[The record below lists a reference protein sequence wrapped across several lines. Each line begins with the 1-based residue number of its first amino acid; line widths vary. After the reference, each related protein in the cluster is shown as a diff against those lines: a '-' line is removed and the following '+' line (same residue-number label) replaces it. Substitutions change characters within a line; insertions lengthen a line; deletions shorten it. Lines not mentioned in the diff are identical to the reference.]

1 MKDFVKTTLA
11 VICGFFILQI
21 IGFIFFLMFII
32 GAAASGSS
40 SNVILPKE
48 GVLDMDFSKL
58 NVGEQAQAADFSLSS
73 LQSIGDEMPTAIGVW
88 DAVRAI
94 RIAAKDPGVKFIF
107 LRADEAA
114 AGISHLEEIRVAL
127 SEFRKEGKA
136 VIAWTENP
144 GNGSYYLASVA
155 DKVYM
160 SSYHGAN
167 YSLLGISARLM
178 YLKDL
183 LDKLGVNIQLIR
195 HGKYKS
201 AGEMYIKS
209 SPSPENIEQNK
220 VMVES
225 IWKSVS
231 GAMAE
236 SRGISEEKL
245 NQIIDDL
252 ELLLPE
258 DFLRIGLVDSLYDHE
273 GLIAQLCTLAEVSE
287 KKDLKFIPFADYITA
302 KVTSAK
308 PAKSKVAIIFADGEI
323 VENKDPRNIDSKRFV
338 KEIDQLREDESVKAV
353 VLRVNSPG
361 GSVLASEKIRAS
373 LDLLQAAKPMVASYG
388 NYAASGGYWISNGVE
403 KIYSNTTTLTGS
415 IGVFSMLPDFGGV
428 AKNIAHVNFYP
439 INSNKHSDMF
449 SLVRPLDAQE
459 TAYMQGSVE
468 DIYDRFVNLVA
479 EGRSMETD
487 AVDAIAQGR
496 VWTGSDALGIG
507 LVDELGTLSD
517 AVAYAASL
525 AGLENESD
533 YSTLAVPKP
542 LTPFETLLETMGQT
556 NKEPDILAGTPF
568 EGFSAAVRRAVSGE
582 PSAVY
587 ARLPYDITIK

>member
-1 MKDFVKTTLA
+1 MKEFVKTTLA
-11 VICGFFILQI
+11 VICGIIVLHI

-32 GAAASGSS
+32 GAAASGSNS
-40 SNVILPKE
+40 TVVLPRE

-58 NVGEQAQAADFSLSS
+58 NLGEQAQEADFNFA
-73 LQSIGDEMPTAIGVW
+73 SISQMGSEMPTAIGVW

-94 RIAAKDPGVKFIF
+94 RAAADDPGVKYIL
-107 LRADEAA
+107 LRADGAA
-114 AGISHLEEIRVAL
+114 AGISQLEEVRAAL
-127 SEFRKEGKA
+127 ADFRQSGKP

-167 YSLLGISARLM
+167 YTLVGISGRM
-178 YLKDL
+178 MFLKDL
-183 LDKLGVNIQLIR
+183 LDKLGVNVQLIR

-201 AGEMYIKS
+201 AGEMYIKNA
-209 SPSPENIEQNK
+209 PSPENMEQNR

-225 IWKSVS
+225 IWKNVS
-231 GAMAE
+231 GAMAA

-245 NQIIDDL
+245 NEIIDNL
-252 ELLLPE
+252 ELLLPD
-258 DFLRIGLVDSLYDHE
+258 DFVKAGLVDTLYNHE
-273 GLIAQLCTLAEVSE
+273 GLINQLCTLAEVS
-287 KKDLKFIPFADYITA
+287 KKEDLHLIPFADYITA

-308 PAKSKVAIIFADGEI
+308 PAKAKIAIIFADGEI
-323 VENKDPRNIDSKRFV
+323 VEADDPRNIDSKRFV
-338 KEIDQLREDESVKAV
+338 KEIDKLRDDESVKAV

-361 GSVLASEKIRAS
+361 GSVLASEKIRTS
-373 LDLLQAAKPMVASYG
+373 LDLLQAVKPMVASYG

-403 KIYSNTTTLTGS
+403 KIYSNPTTLTGS
-415 IGVFSMLPDFGGV
+415 IGVFSMLPDLGGV
-428 AKNIAHVNFYP
+428 AKNIAHVNIVP
-439 INSNKHSDMF
+439 VNSNKHSDMF
-449 SLVRPLDAQE
+449 TLMRPLDAAE
-459 TAYMQGSVE
+459 LAYMQGSVE
-468 DIYDRFVNLVA
+468 DIYERFVNLVA
-479 EGRSMETD
+479 AGRSMEPS
-487 AVDAIAQGR
+487 AVDEIAQGR

-525 AGLENESD
+525 AGLED

-542 LTPFETLLETMGQT
+542 LTPFETIIKAMGQ

-568 EGFSAAVRRAVSGE
+568 EGLSGAVKKVASGE
-582 PSAVY
+582 PSEVY
-587 ARLPYDITIK
+587 ARMPYDIEIQ